1 MKKILV
7 LFVVLFVMAFII
19 GCASAPAAPAAPSAN
34 LQIMPSWFNQVAPPD
49 EIWGVGFINLQN
61 ASLAMQTATASAQT
75 DAARQLGSLV
85 KAQLVNYANESGLQS
100 NPRSMIAIENI
111 ENNIVNMNLSG
122 AVVNARE
129 QTSDGTWW
137 VRVAVKKAEVS
148 RQVNSIVNNEMAD
161 FAEFR
166 ADQALRRL
174 EAELNRSR

>member
-1 MKKILV
+1 
-7 LFVVLFVMAFII
+7 
-19 GCASAPAAPAAPSAN
+19 
-34 LQIMPSWFNQVAPPD
+34 
-49 EIWGVGFINLQN
+49 
-61 ASLAMQTATASAQT
+61 
-75 DAARQLGSLV
+75 
-85 KAQLVNYANESGLQS
+85 
-100 NPRSMIAIENI
+100 MIAIENI

-148 RQVNSIVNNEMAD
+148 RQVNSIVSNEMAD